1 MEEIRTY
8 GDIVLLNIEDE
19 RKTDEIPFGITH
31 IREKLPSTL
40 ENQLAMREDGFFLAD
55 RMLCTTINLRR
66 SKIDYEKLVRLE
78 VKQTSEYREE
88 FRAIAHKS
96 FPVDR
101 RFHISVEYN
110 EELANTIIDQW
121 IDGLDEWL
129 VCMYKNLPVGFL
141 ALKEQDEKNIEI
153 YLAAVDEKYR
163 LTGAAISLYA
173 KAAQMCKEKGY
184 MNLLG
189 WISTVNTP
197 VMNLYSGL
205 GAAFSKPMDIFLK
218 EL

>member
-1 MEEIRTY
+1 MEKIRTY
-8 GDIVLLNIEDE
+8 GDIVLLNIEGE
-19 RKTDEIPFGITH
+19 RKTDEVPFGVTH

-40 ENQLAMREDGFFLAD
+40 ENQLAMCKDGFFLAD

-66 SKIDYEKLVRLE
+66 SKIDYEKLIRLE

-110 EELANTIIDQW
+110 EELANAVIDQW

-129 VCMYKNLPVGFL
+129 VCMYKDLPVGFL

-173 KAAQMCKEKGY
+173 RAVQFCKEEGY
-184 MNLLG
+184 MNLFG

-205 GAAFSKPMDIFLK
+205 GATFSKPMDIFLK

>member
-8 GDIVLLNIEDE
+8 GDIVLLNIEGE

-40 ENQLAMREDGFFLAD
+40 ENQLAMREEGFFLAD
-55 RMLCTTINLRR
+55 RRRCTTINLRR

-110 EELANTIIDQW
+110 AELADTIIDQW

-129 VCMYKNLPVGFL
+129 VCMYKDLPVGFL
-141 ALKEQDEKNIEI
+141 ALKEQDEKNTEI